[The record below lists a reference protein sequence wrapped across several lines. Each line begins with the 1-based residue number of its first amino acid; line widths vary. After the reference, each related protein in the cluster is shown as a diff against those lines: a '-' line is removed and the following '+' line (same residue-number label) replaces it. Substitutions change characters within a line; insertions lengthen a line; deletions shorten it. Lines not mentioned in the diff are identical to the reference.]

1 MNTYLVVIFRTVVFY
16 SLIIAL
22 YRLMGKR
29 EIGQLGIVD
38 LIVSISM
45 AQLASISIENYKDP
59 LLLALIPVLLLALFQ
74 VVFAY
79 CSLKFHKFRNIFE
92 GKPSVIIERGKINF
106 KVMVKEKYNLDDL
119 LTQLREQ
126 GIKSIEEVEY
136 AILETNGNLSVFK
149 YNFFKIPSNL
159 PLPLVLDGVIQPD
172 TLNLLK
178 KDEYWLNEML
188 DKENLILNE
197 IFYAFY
203 KGKKIYVIKK
213 QL

>member
-1 MNTYLVVIFRTVVFY
+1 MSVFLVVIFRTVIFY
-16 SLIIAL
+16 SLIVIL

-59 LLLALIPVLLLALFQ
+59 LLIALIPVLLLAIFQ
-74 VVFAY
+74 ISFAF
-79 CSLKFHKFRNIFE
+79 CSLKYHKFRNIFE
-92 GKPSVIIERGKINF
+92 GKPSVIIERGKVNF
-106 KVMVKEKYNLDDL
+106 KAMVKEKYNLDDL

-126 GIKSIEEVEY
+126 GIKSLEEVEY

-149 YNFFKIPSNL
+149 YNLFKIPSNL
-159 PLPLVLDGVIQPD
+159 PLPLVLDGVIQTD
-172 TLNLLK
+172 TLNILK